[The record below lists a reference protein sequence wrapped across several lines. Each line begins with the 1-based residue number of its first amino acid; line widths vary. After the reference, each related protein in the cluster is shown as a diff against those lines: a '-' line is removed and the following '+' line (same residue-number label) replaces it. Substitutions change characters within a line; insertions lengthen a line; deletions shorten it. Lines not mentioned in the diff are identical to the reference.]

1 MKNNKGITLIALVIT
16 IIVLLILAGVTIAML
31 TGDNGILTKTNQAKT
46 NTTKGEVADKIN
58 MAINAEYASL
68 LSGESMQTAA
78 KIASSNGITE
88 DSAGTGDFTIK
99 VTAPAETGN
108 TVVLK
113 IKPSAKGSYKAYKD
127 DTNLEGTITY
137 SASAT
142 SSKYTVKK
150 AEVK

>member
-1 MKNNKGITLIALVIT
+1 MRKEKGITLIALVIT

-46 NTTKGEVADKIN
+46 STTKGEVADKIN

-88 DSAGTGDFTIK
+88 ADFTITPK
-99 VTAPAETGN
+99 TAEATGS
-108 TVVLK
+108 TVVLS
-113 IKPSAKGSYKAYKD
+113 IKPSATGSYKDYKD
-127 DTNLEGTITY
+127 DSNLEGTITY
-137 SASAT
+137 NAT
-142 SSKYTVKK
+142 TSNYTVKK

>member
-58 MAINAEYASL
+58 MTINAEYARL

-88 DSAGTGDFTIK
+88 DDFTITVK
-99 VTAPAETGN
+99 TPAATGN
-108 TVVLK
+108 TAVLE
-113 IKPSAKGSYKAYKD
+113 IKPSATGSYKDYKD
-127 DTNLEGTITY
+127 DTNLVGTITY
-137 SASAT
+137 NAT
-142 SSKYTVKK
+142 TSNYTVKK

>member
-46 NTTKGEVADKIN
+46 STTKGEVADKIN

-88 DSAGTGDFTIK
+88 DSAGTGDFTITIK
-99 VTAPAETGN
+99 TPAATGN
-108 TVVLK
+108 TAVLE
-113 IKPSAKGSYKAYKD
+113 IKPSATGSYKDYKD
-127 DTNLEGTITY
+127 DTNLVGTITY
-137 SASAT
+137 SVT